1 MLEQTLALACM
12 SHTPSRAIPQQPT
25 GLENPPL
32 SWAPSLLAQISLQP
46 CLSAP
51 LPLGGSRAPAWPE
64 TGYRA
69 GSLGSISASDL
80 GATRGP
86 P

>member
-1 MLEQTLALACM
+1 MLDFGLVLCESVTPTPIPAL
-12 SHTPSRAIPQQPT
+12 QQPT

-32 SWAPSLLAQISLQP
+32 SLAPSSLAQIPLQP
-46 CLSAP
+46 CLSAV
-51 LPLGGSRAPAWPE
+51 PLGGSRAPAWPE

-80 GATRGP
+80 GATHGP
-86 P
+86 S